1 MCLMCLFVSACVG
14 MQKMWKD
21 EVQPVKGMVCFQEC
35 WGQSGECDPC
45 RPRFSLSSS
54 SFTVH
59 PLQPV
64 EDLFIF
70 ASLGCCGCTSIYTV
84 LQILSPMFLSHHS
97 LLLLFDFTYSPEPQ
111 CVHGHIVISSV
122 TTIPN
127 AVFFHFPTQQF
138 PWETPQ

>member
-1 MCLMCLFVSACVG
+1 

-54 SFTVH
+54 SVTVH
-59 PLQPV
+59 PLQLV

-84 LQILSPMFLSHHS
+84 LQILSLRGFNKSQPCKERAVFLSHHS
-97 LLLLFDFTYSPEPQ
+97 QLLLDFTYSPEPQ